1 MRPLEFGW
9 YLPTHGDTTAYGLMD
24 AQIPGSPELCD
35 RVVRGAENA
44 GFEYLLIPVG
54 STCWEA
60 WISGAFMAA
69 RSSKI
74 KPLIAARP
82 GYINPV
88 LLAKMI
94 STFDQMSGGRICINL
109 IAGQNESEVEG
120 EGVRYAKEERYA
132 LMAEEVSI
140 LKALWTTRGPVNFE
154 GRFHTLSV
162 AHIRPR
168 PLQQPFPKF
177 YLGGGS
183 RQAWEMSAK
192 HSDVHLFWG
201 DLPERIAANI
211 VEIRELASSLP
222 ASTATSCCRI
232 CGPAS
237 PGCGRAP
244 ASPWSAIPRNA
255 PAPCSNSSMPAA
267 TRSACPAM
275 CTTRRPSASDGWF
288 ARSSPRII
296 AAGWRREVA
305 AATASAT
312 PIRSDLRRPRD
323 EVCRSSPRI
332 SLIVVSSPGCPGGPD
347 LSLVF
352 RNGEVRLIELVAGL
366 AVKMKETAVQSVPTG
381 SYDSTLGEDMPNRMF
396 LCVIGIR
403 RSGA

>member
-1 MRPLEFGW
+1 MQGRNPIAADRSDGKL
-9 YLPTHGDTTAYGLMD
+9 LSQHGPRRTAE
-24 AQIPGSPELCD
+24 Q
-35 RVVRGAENA
+35 A

-69 RSSKI
+69 RSSTI

-132 LMAEEVSI
+132 LMEEEVSI
-140 LKALWTTRGPVNFE
+140 LKALWTTRGPLNFE
-154 GRFHTLSV
+154 GKFHRLSG

-183 RQAWEMSAK
+183 RQAWELSAK

-211 VEIRELASSLP
+211 AEIREMARAHGRENDIGFGMRLQVICRENEAEAWEAADQLVRHATERQKQEMKTLYNRSEANQRVQQLAREHGDLLLP
-222 ASTATSCCRI
+222 HLWTGITKVRPGAGIAVV
-232 CGPAS
+232 GNPAQCADTLQQFIDA
-237 PGCGRAP
+237 GCHSFCLSGY
-244 ASPWSAIPRNA
+244 
-255 PAPCSNSSMPAA
+255 
-267 TRSACPAM
+267 
-275 CTTRRPSASDGWF
+275 
-288 ARSSPRII
+288 
-296 AAGWRREVA
+296 
-305 AATASAT
+305 
-312 PIRSDLRRPRD
+312 LHD
-323 EVCRSSPRI
+323 EEAERF
-332 SLIVVSSPGCPGGPD
+332 G
-347 LSLVF
+347 
-352 RNGEVRLIELVAGL
+352 RLIRPIL
-366 AVKMKETAVQSVPTG
+366 AET
-381 SYDSTLGEDMPNRMF
+381 NRN
-396 LCVIGIR
+396 R
-403 RSGA
+403 WAA

>member
-9 YLPTHGDTTAYGLMD
+9 YLPTHGDTTAYGVAE
-24 AQIPGSPELCD
+24 AQVAGSPELCD
-35 RVVRGAENA
+35 RVVQAAEKA

-109 IAGQNESEVEG
+109 IAGQNESEVVA

-132 LMAEEVSI
+132 LMEEEVSI
-140 LKALWTTRGPVNFE
+140 LKALWTTRGPVHFE
-154 GRFHTLSV
+154 GKFHTLSG

-183 RQAWEMSAK
+183 RQAWELSAK

-211 VEIRELASSLP
+211 AEITEMARAHGRDKAIGFGMRLQVICRENEADAWEAADVLVRNATERQKQEMKTLYNRSEANRRVQELAREHGDLLLP
-222 ASTATSCCRI
+222 HLWTGITKVRPGAGIAVV
-232 CGPAS
+232 GNPAQ
-237 PGCGRAP
+237 C
-244 ASPWSAIPRNA
+244 
-255 PAPCSNSSMPAA
+255 AA
-267 TRSACPAM
+267 TLQQFI
-275 CTTRRPSASDGWF
+275 D
-288 ARSSPRII
+288 
-296 AAGWRREVA
+296 AGCH
-305 AATASAT
+305 SFCL
-312 PIRSDLRRPRD
+312 SGYLHD
-323 EVCRSSPRI
+323 EEAERF
-332 SLIVVSSPGCPGGPD
+332 G
-347 LSLVF
+347 
-352 RNGEVRLIELVAGL
+352 RLIRPIL
-366 AVKMKETAVQSVPTG
+366 AAN
-381 SYDSTLGEDMPNRMF
+381 NRGR
-396 LCVIGIR
+396 L
-403 RSGA
+403 AA